1 MNQLKRSHRLVC
13 SPRSSKQ
20 RKPVATA
27 YVASVRNYDEAVAI
41 ETKQDSEDRIGPWLE
56 LLEREVEPHNSWIQQ
71 RAALA
76 LAGSGVRAADGPLRR
91 YGGIASVSGSW
102 RATRWLELP
111 RVLSLPFPERLSSI
125 WTMFPFADSALALAR
140 PAASEMRT
148 VFDIALGSIR
158 REERDAMPIGSSCL
172 LACASMAKEL
182 GVALPALETCWWLEQ
197 EEWGTAK
204 APTSAADGR
213 AIAIA
218 PSAAHPALVR
228 DQLTTALNRH
238 ALHENPLDIGDTP
251 IQNLSPLRN
260 LGSGWALL
268 ADVDHLQQVNGTSGF
283 AQGDALLCQLV
294 DRFQRAFGDC
304 VVRYAG
310 EQFLVL
316 WNGDGDG
323 GMDVAEEM
331 RALVAAEP
339 FLASPADEAIH
350 VTISVGAA
358 RFDDLGQGI
367 EKALAALAEAKSAG
381 RNCVRG

>member
-1 MNQLKRSHRLVC
+1 MK
-13 SPRSSKQ
+13 
-20 RKPVATA
+20 
-27 YVASVRNYDEAVAI
+27 AVAI
-41 ETKQDSEDRIGPWLE
+41 ETTQDSEDRIGPWLE
-56 LLEREVEPHNSWIQQ
+56 LLEREVEPHNSWVQQ

-111 RVLSLPFPERLSSI
+111 RVLSLPFPERLSAI
-125 WTMFPFADSALALAR
+125 WTMFPFDDTALALAR
-140 PAASEMRT
+140 PTASEMRT

-182 GVALPALETCWWLEQ
+182 GVALPALETRWWLEQ
-197 EEWGTAK
+197 EEWGTAE
-204 APTSAADGR
+204 APTSTANGSAMAAF
-213 AIAIA
+213 A
-218 PSAAHPALVR
+218 STAHPALVR

-238 ALHENPLDIGDTP
+238 ALHENLLAIGDAP
-251 IQNLSPLRN
+251 KRNLSPMRN

-268 ADVDHLQQVNGTSGF
+268 VDIDHLQHVNDTYGF

-316 WNGDGDG
+316 WNGDG

-331 RALVAAEP
+331 RSLAEAEP
-339 FLASPADEAIH
+339 FLATPVDEPINAS
-350 VTISVGAA
+350 ISVGAA

-381 RNCVRG
+381 RNCVRSERRGPRPSYP